1 MARIKLTG
9 RRTKMGLRV
18 AKALILG
25 KAKRPSSFNLCI
37 ASHLKGQKHSPAP
50 KGAGG
55 MRNKAWQ
62 EAFVK
67 AAEACGA
74 KITKKKK

>member
-25 KAKRPSSFNLCI
+25 RAKRPSSFNLCI
-37 ASHLKGQKHSPAP
+37 ASHLKGKKHPTDS
-50 KGAGG
+50 KGHG
-55 MRNKAWQ
+55 MRNEKWQ
-62 EAFVK
+62 EMFVR